1 MEPIRATELAE
12 AIERA
17 AAKIAKPI
25 VETLELIHRK
35 QIRKIL
41 DVPTLAAEASTAL
54 KDCEAVDLRYVRYLA
69 VTCQG
74 RLHAD
79 ATASLTAH
87 VLTSVDGGKWDDEDF
102 TSFELPVSAG
112 VTVQKTQAVSPDPS
126 MLKVIVENLD
136 TLYAASD
143 VRVWAVY

>member
-1 MEPIRATELAE
+1 MEPIRATEIAE

-17 AAKIAKPI
+17 AERVAKPI

-41 DVPTLAAEASTAL
+41 DVPTRAAGGSTEL

-74 RLHAD
+74 RLHPD
-79 ATASLTAH
+79 ATASLTVH
-87 VLTSVDGGKWDDEDF
+87 VRTSVDGGKWDDDDF
-102 TSFELPVSAG
+102 TSFDLPLKAG
-112 VTVQKTQAVSPDPS
+112 MTIQKTQAVSPDPS
-126 MLKVIVENLD
+126 MLKVIVENKD
-136 TLYAASD
+136 AAHPASD
-143 VRVWAVY
+143 IRVWVVY